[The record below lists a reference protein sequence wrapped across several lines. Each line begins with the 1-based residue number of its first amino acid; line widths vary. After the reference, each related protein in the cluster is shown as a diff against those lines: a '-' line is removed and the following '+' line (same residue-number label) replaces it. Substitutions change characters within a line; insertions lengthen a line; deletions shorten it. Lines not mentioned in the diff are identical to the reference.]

1 MEYQNFNNLKNKDKL
16 YKQIYNLFPFQFYS
30 KFKKIILITSIVL
43 FLLIII
49 YLIVATYLNNPLVW
63 YCCAIPIFFFIFGS
77 LILTTIN
84 VEISIKKFKANLY
97 QKQKELTHKDELK
110 IIHLNKKQLFSK
122 RSSFIFNLIDQ
133 AWEQLKDQSN

>member
-1 MEYQNFNNLKNKDKL
+1 M
-16 YKQIYNLFPFQFYS
+16 
-30 KFKKIILITSIVL
+30 
-43 FLLIII
+43 
-49 YLIVATYLNNPLVW
+49 ATYLNNPLVW